1 MKNVKAS
8 IALLMLIL
16 MTCAFIEMFNHPTD
30 KVMIFLIA
38 TFTVSAALGT
48 LALRS
53 ADK

>member
-1 MKNVKAS
+1 MKNLKAS
-8 IALLMLIL
+8 IALAMLVL

-30 KVMIFLIA
+30 KVMIFLMT
-38 TFTVSAALGT
+38 TFTVSAAVGT

>member
-16 MTCAFIEMFNHPTD
+16 MTCVFIEMFNHPTD
-30 KVMIFLIA
+30 KVMIFLIT

>member
-8 IALLMLIL
+8 IALLMLML

-30 KVMIFLIA
+30 KVMMFLI
-38 TFTVSAALGT
+38 TVFTMSAALGT

-53 ADK
+53 ANK